1 MYKRQS
7 EDHISRADY
16 LAWENKYWDLKRMLR
31 YLPKD
36 YQLLYTARQLL
47 MSKSYGVDNAISK
60 VPESFRNDPGLNYD
74 RLKWR
79 RKRGRVDSSLE
90 ILLNI
95 KNTKSYMVRPDKWWV
110 ERSIIGRS
118 LIYKKKYQTAYKIVN
133 NHSLEQGTPEYAE
146 AEWFS
151 GWIAL
156 SFLNDPILA
165 REHLSLIH
173 I

>member
-1 MYKRQS
+1 M
-7 EDHISRADY
+7 I
-16 LAWENKYWDLKRMLR
+16 
-31 YLPKD
+31 
-36 YQLLYTARQLL
+36 
-47 MSKSYGVDNAISK
+47 
-60 VPESFRNDPGLNYD
+60 
-74 RLKWR
+74 
-79 RKRGRVDSSLE
+79 
-90 ILLNI
+90 
-95 KNTKSYMVRPDKWWV
+95 RPDKWWV

-146 AEWFS
+146 AEWFG

-165 REHLSLIH
+165 REHFKSFYQNVGYPISLSRGAFWLGRTYEKLGDPVTADKYYGEASKFPTTYYGQLAHMKIKPDETFSLDETMKVNDKYLSLIH